1 MNIINT
7 ILQLNQDRGRGELL
21 EKGKTDVLERCK
33 QVRQADA
40 LGDKRQLHHIA
51 AVANSITRICASRSC
66 CDHLGFIL
74 ISS

>member
-1 MNIINT
+1 MNIINN
-7 ILQLNQDRGRGELL
+7 ILQLDQDRGRGELM

-33 QVRQADA
+33 QVHQADA

-51 AVANSITRICASRSC
+51 AVANSLTRICASRSC
-66 CDHLGFIL
+66 CDHLGFML